1 MNAAEINGFIV
12 KIDGYYSSAILKSP
26 ERIECWSEVLGY
38 LPIDR
43 CLLTLKDLNIA
54 ARDKKQS
61 YAPSIIDFQRAYY
74 RRYPKKHKV
83 TAIPS
88 SDCCHKG
95 HRYLLMA
102 GHHPHM
108 KPLDIRKMACRE
120 DQAGTVYEHYTV
132 VRVPCSCE
140 AGQMI
145 NSKTDKYDYSFDIL
159 KKFYDHSFPDRTTA
173 DEFFKSKVSDKD
185 LIH

>member
-1 MNAAEINGFIV
+1 MNHHETIEACIANEAFDRPALAMWRNFPVDDHSPTSLAE
-12 KIDGYYSSAILKSP
+12 
-26 ERIECWSEVLGY
+26 E
-38 LPIDR
+38 
-43 CLLTLKDLNIA
+43 T
-54 ARDKKQS
+54 
-61 YAPSIIDFQRAYY
+61 IDFQRAYY